1 MTLQA
6 STVYS
11 LSDLARRGH
20 LYEVG
25 TSALVVAIMMLLSAL
40 ILLGVNVSMMHHN
53 FDWVQLAD
61 DVLQQIS
68 AVESGVIGD
77 ELSVRGYA
85 LTDDPRFLLYQQ
97 SNRHNAVDSMNKL
110 RALVADDASQAA
122 RFAQLREIV
131 NKHASIFG
139 ALTRSGPGHAQEVA
153 SAILDRGNRA
163 VMDDMRT
170 QLSSFRTYELR
181 LLSERQAAAAKQ
193 VSRTYGIA
201 VGIVVLAFLLGA
213 LGLAFMQFGRGKSV

>member
-1 MTLQA
+1 MQAPSATLHGMR
-6 STVYS
+6 T
-11 LSDLARRGH
+11 LFERGH
-20 LYEVG
+20 LREIG
-25 TSALVVAIMMLLSAL
+25 TPALFAAVVLLLSAMS
-40 ILLGVNVSMMHHN
+40 LLGVNVSMMHHN
-53 FDWVQLAD
+53 FDWVQQAD